1 MATKVVFLWLQL
13 SSMVKKKLKQIGW
26 REEIQLPDLTKH
38 KIKAKVDTGA
48 RTSALH
54 ATELSIKKVGRYEYA
69 HFKIHP
75 NQDSAK
81 PTISCKVKIHSKRKV
96 RSSSGHV
103 SLRPVILLDLK
114 VGDDIFETEFTLVNR
129 DLMGFRMLIGRKA
142 LKGRYLVN
150 SGRSFLHKKTKDK
163 K

>member
-1 MATKVVFLWLQL
+1 
-13 SSMVKKKLKQIGW
+13 MVKKKLEPIGW
-26 REEIQLPDLTKH
+26 REVVKIPQLTRR

-54 ATELSIKKVGRYEYA
+54 ATEVKFTKNGRTEFV

-75 NQDSAK
+75 DQDSAK
-81 PTISCKVKIHSKRKV
+81 PVVTCKAKVHSKRRV

-103 SLRPVILLDLK
+103 SLRPVILLELNIGEH
-114 VGDDIFETEFTLVNR
+114 VFETEFTLVNR

-142 LKGRYLVN
+142 LKGRFLVN
-150 SGRSFLHKKTKDK
+150 SGRSYLHKKTKEK